1 MRKDRVRTFLLRT
14 FALALLLT
22 LALSLFSCNKE
33 ENKGEATDAATDGYF
48 EENRSYMTLD
58 ASVKIYNP
66 KKWDKIIDSYVKKI
80 ADAIKQ
86 KSGLELEVVYESDG
100 TSREICVG
108 YAIGHAASEAAHA
121 KISRDQYA
129 ICVENASAVIA
140 AYTNENL
147 EAAVNS
153 FVDHC
158 IVKENGTSKIASVSP
173 KGDGKDRSTSISAY
187 RIVYAADAEDY
198 IVNDVVP
205 ALKALIKNRTKAELR
220 AVSDSEPA
228 VECEIVVG
236 DTNRSSETVKRCYEG
251 DNAYED
257 YRSAIISEGKSIF
270 LVGVSREALR
280 ICVSKFEDY
289 ITYDAQG
296 PKMIDL
302 SAKHYSSHKMTTT
315 APREL
320 ADGADVR
327 IMSYNVLN
335 PAWGKDEQGSLNEV
349 ENRIG
354 KFVEMAL
361 YYRPAVI
368 GLQEAAH
375 DWHKY
380 FDKQLVST
388 GIYSFCCN
396 HTSSGAINMTGFLY
410 DVSAVK
416 VVDSY
421 TIDLVEKSDHRVIS
435 VGVFETLKDGKRFV
449 VMNTHPV
456 PSSYEEYP
464 EQMLKIAEIEKAEM
478 EKYPD
483 LPIFLTGD
491 FNTNNKMKEYTEFV
505 DSLGVTNSR
514 DSAEAVLNHN
524 ATYAGFKMPAACN
537 GGKCIDHIF
546 HNGKATV
553 KLFNTVIE
561 DNMQLGSDH
570 MPIYADIA
578 LS

>member
-1 MRKDRVRTFLLRT
+1 MRRDRVRTFLLRT
-14 FALALLLT
+14 VALALLLT

-66 KKWDKIIDSYVKKI
+66 KKWDKIIDSYAKKI

-100 TSREICVG
+100 NSPEICVG
-108 YAIGHAASEAAHA
+108 YASGHAASEAAHA

-129 ICVENASAVIA
+129 ICVGDKSAVIA

-153 FVDHC
+153 FLDHC
-158 IVKENGTSKIASVSP
+158 IVKENGTPKIASVSP

-205 ALKALIKNRTKAELR
+205 ALQALIKYRTKAELR

-228 VECEIVVG
+228 VEYEIAVG

-251 DNAYED
+251 DTAYAD
-257 YRSAIISEGKSIF
+257 YRSAIISEDKSIF

-320 ADGADVR
+320 AEGADVR

-335 PAWGKDEQGSLNEV
+335 PAWGKEEQGSLNEV

-368 GLQEAAH
+368 GLQEAAQ

-396 HTSSGAINMTGFLY
+396 HTSSGATNMTGFLY

-435 VGVFETLKDGKRFV
+435 VGVFETLKDGKQFV

-505 DSLGVTNSR
+505 EALGVTNSR
-514 DSAEAVLNHN
+514 DSAETVLNHN

-570 MPIYADIA
+570 MPIYADVA